1 MMELL
6 TLVLAP
12 IPNERQ
18 LYIQPPSLRGSSRLF
33 CCISE
38 PISLSLS
45 VSSGTGP
52 CHSGTD
58 WLHNIMI
65 IWTHLHIVPPRRF
78 RLPATH
84 EWQAAGHFLYR
95 YICTPISNANCW
107 WQVQKFFT
115 LLLRLYCAIEDHHP
129 LCHLRRSGSS
139 RPLDFTCDNQSRSLY
154 VRRLSLHAKLS
165 VLQTIEFH
173 RHNARLGGR
182 FRSGAT
188 TRQAAIHW
196 QNVCGVP
203 TLSIHINPAT
213 WLSTG

>member
-18 LYIQPPSLRGSSRLF
+18 LYIQPPSLRRGSSRLF

-45 VSSGTGP
+45 RLGRDRVIQVL
-52 CHSGTD
+52 TD
-58 WLHNIMI
+58 CIILWLYEPTCI
-65 IWTHLHIVPPRRF
+65 LYRRF

-129 LCHLRRSGSS
+129 LCHLRRSSGSS
-139 RPLDFTCDNQSRSLY
+139 RPLDFTCDNQSRSLS

-182 FRSGAT
+182 FRSGA
-188 TRQAAIHW
+188 
-196 QNVCGVP
+196 
-203 TLSIHINPAT
+203 
-213 WLSTG
+213 STGKTCVEYPHCPST